1 MAGSKAIRTQSD
13 DDNKSQNDSEHEK
26 GKNEYVMSPLNEHY
40 NDFEEFTNNYKKKQQ
55 EILDEFSSI
64 NKNNFYLVNQLA
76 NNLNSEGED
85 GDEQNSQNSVRM
97 SNKEI
102 DFDSKV
108 SIIHFYP
115 FLGCAFAFRN

>member
-1 MAGSKAIRTQSD
+1 MAGSKAIKTQSD
-13 DDNKSQNDSEHEK
+13 DDNKSQNDSELAK
-26 GKNEYVMSPLNEHY
+26 DKNEYVMSPLNEHY

-76 NNLNSEGED
+76 NNLNSEEGE
-85 GDEQNSQNSVRM
+85 EQNSQNSVRM

-108 SIIHFYP
+108 SLLHFLHS
-115 FLGCAFAFRN
+115 LGRAFALRN